1 MKLSGSKSLQN
12 REIAREAIY
21 LCVNNHRRV
30 GLKTVAAIEEVTP
43 HLGISPRQVRRLF
56 FNEDPAPMGAEER
69 HRIISGVVKA
79 HFWLARQLREW
90 ASDLERQ
97 AGEQE
102 RRETIAWQNDTSPK
116 QFG

>member
-1 MKLSGSKSLQN
+1 
-12 REIAREAIY
+12 
-21 LCVNNHRRV
+21 
-30 GLKTVAAIEEVTP
+30 
-43 HLGISPRQVRRLF
+43 
-56 FNEDPAPMGAEER
+56 MGAEER